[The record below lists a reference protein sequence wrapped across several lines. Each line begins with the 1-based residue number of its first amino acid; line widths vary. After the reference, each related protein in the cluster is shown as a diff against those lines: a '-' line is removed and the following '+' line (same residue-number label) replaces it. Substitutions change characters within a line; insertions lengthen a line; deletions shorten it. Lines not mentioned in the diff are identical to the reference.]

1 MTADLTHDWCPP
13 DRPYPA
19 SYEAAATRNPD
30 LCIAVDPCLPDGT
43 TLWTIAPCDPTPV
56 REPGYPMVKEPTQS
70 LPATGLDVPA
80 PLFGGTLAILAGIA
94 LVRLELRGRRS

>member
-1 MTADLTHDWCPP
+1 MNWSAADS
-13 DRPYPA
+13 A
-19 SYEAAATRNPD
+19 EVVAAYLAH
-30 LCIAVDPCLPDGT
+30 
-43 TLWTIAPCDPTPV
+43 
-56 REPGYPMVKEPTQS
+56 PTQS